1 MVVLIGISLIISHVE
16 RLFMHLFVCVS
27 SLETCLFMSSACFF
41 LIGLFV
47 FLILNSMSYSY
58 IIFLCSSLLS
68 CEMEGAKFHDLE
80 NPV

>member
-41 LIGLFV
+41 
-47 FLILNSMSYSY
+47 
-58 IIFLCSSLLS
+58 
-68 CEMEGAKFHDLE
+68 
-80 NPV
+80 

>member
-41 LIGLFV
+41 NWAICFSDTELHE
-47 FLILNSMSYSY
+47 
-58 IIFLCSSLLS
+58 LLVYYFS
-68 CEMEGAKFHDLE
+68 VLQFAEL
-80 NPV
+80 